1 MVSDRKASTK
11 YLKELSILLRS
22 QGFIVHPGETR
33 DIDVEHDGST
43 LCRINDSGNLGY
55 FADKIA
61 GKESILDRISNTA
74 RSTRE
79 YMTLLEQAPPLK
91 ADGLEDG
98 YQLLAEFNG
107 TVLAGHMTRY
117 GAQFVTWEWVHNKT
131 ALWQGHYYGVG
142 DSGGYQSAKRDFAVR
157 SGLLPAC
164 ALFKQEQ
171 LAEIYRSIHE
181 SLTFCGVYD
190 ARSGALYLAKD
201 AMKPFTE
208 GAYPFIT
215 EAGPSVLRELCG
227 KINRRVEDVVN
238 GDKPDGPAHGG
249 FTMDHLPEAAFMAYL
264 QDPESFL
271 QTEAERYIQRHQE
284 ELSPQF
290 LQNDALPAERQAL
303 ARDAGP
309 TMTIGGMNR

>member
-1 MVSDRKASTK
+1 MLSDVKASTK
-11 YLKELSILLRS
+11 YLEELSRQLRS
-22 QGFIVHPGETR
+22 QGLTVHPRESR
-33 DIDVEHDGST
+33 DIDVELDGST
-43 LCRINDSGNLGY
+43 LCRINDLGNLGY

-61 GKESILDRISNTA
+61 GKEAILDRIRDMA

-131 ALWQGHYYGVG
+131 SLWQGHYYGVG

-181 SLTFCGVYD
+181 TLDGDIPLTDKRRKALESAAGQIEEGVPD
-190 ARSGALYLAKD
+190 LEERVAVS
-201 AMKPFTE
+201 
-208 GAYPFIT
+208 
-215 EAGPSVLRELCG
+215 AGRERELG
-227 KINRRVEDVVN
+227 
-238 GDKPDGPAHGG
+238 
-249 FTMDHLPEAAFMAYL
+249 L
-264 QDPESFL
+264 QLDRANTL
-271 QTEAERYIQRHQE
+271 
-284 ELSPQF
+284 
-290 LQNDALPAERQAL
+290 
-303 ARDAGP
+303 
-309 TMTIGGMNR
+309 GGMGGVSF

>member
-74 RSTRE
+74 RSTQE

-157 SGLLPAC
+157 SGLLPAN
-164 ALFKQEQ
+164 ALFTQEQ
-171 LAEIYRSIHE
+171 LTEVYRSIHE
-181 SLTFCGVYD
+181 TLEGDILLTD
-190 ARSGALYLAKD
+190 ERRKALESAAGQIEEEVPDLK
-201 AMKPFTE
+201 E
-208 GAYPFIT
+208 RIT
-215 EAGPSVLRELCG
+215 
-227 KINRRVEDVVN
+227 
-238 GDKPDGPAHGG
+238 
-249 FTMDHLPEAAFMAYL
+249 
-264 QDPESFL
+264 
-271 QTEAERYIQRHQE
+271 
-284 ELSPQF
+284 
-290 LQNDALPAERQAL
+290 L
-303 ARDAGP
+303 ARNREHASSLG
-309 TMTIGGMNR
+309 MGGVSL